1 MSAPAAVL
9 WTRTNIRANLST
21 RASAR
26 FRGEDCRA
34 MAYFCIHILAI
45 LTGTLSPSFLL

>member
-1 MSAPAAVL
+1 MSALSAVL
-9 WTRTNIRANLST
+9 WTRINIRENLSS

-26 FRGEDCRA
+26 FRGEACRA

-45 LTGTLSPSFLL
+45 LTGTLSPLFLL